1 MEEENI
7 RQVIYSEE
15 FNDFYDSLDS
25 RIQDKFDYGL
35 RLIKTQ
41 YVVNKKFVKHLE
53 NTDFY
58 ELRISIS
65 SDEYRISLM
74 LKFNEEKLAKLR
86 TFDDVLQEKYGEPG
100 SAARKEFDARAKAW
114 YYAELLKDER
124 KKQKMTQKVLAE
136 KIGKKREYVSSL
148 EKGQTDMQLS
158 TFLRIADALGLQF
171 SLVVG

>member
-53 NTDFY
+53 NTNFY

-65 SDEYRISLM
+65 SDEYRTVLFAIDNDSFIQSKRVIL
-74 LKFNEEKLAKLR
+74 LNSFIKKGTKQYKTEIKLAER
-86 TFDDVLQEKYGEPG
+86 
-100 SAARKEFDARAKAW
+100 
-114 YYAELLKDER
+114 LLK
-124 KKQKMTQKVLAE
+124 K
-136 KIGKKREYVSSL
+136 YL
-148 EKGQTDMQLS
+148 ED
-158 TFLRIADALGLQF
+158 
-171 SLVVG
+171 

>member
-53 NTDFY
+53 NTNFY
-58 ELRISIS
+58 ELRISVS
-65 SDEYRISLM
+65 SDEYR
-74 LKFNEEKLAKLR
+74 
-86 TFDDVLQEKYGEPG
+86 TVLFAIDNDSFIQSK
-100 SAARKEFDARAKAW
+100 RVI
-114 YYAELLKDER
+114 LLNSFIKIRREQSNI
-124 KKQKMTQKVLAE
+124 KQK
-136 KIGKKREYVSSL
+136 
-148 EKGQTDMQLS
+148 
-158 TFLRIADALGLQF
+158 
-171 SLVVG
+171 

>member
-65 SDEYRISLM
+65 SDEYR
-74 LKFNEEKLAKLR
+74 
-86 TFDDVLQEKYGEPG
+86 TVLFAIDNDSFIQCKRVILLN
-100 SAARKEFDARAKAW
+100 SFIKKEQSNT
-114 YYAELLKDER
+114 
-124 KKQKMTQKVLAE
+124 KQK
-136 KIGKKREYVSSL
+136 
-148 EKGQTDMQLS
+148 
-158 TFLRIADALGLQF
+158 
-171 SLVVG
+171 

>member
-65 SDEYRISLM
+65 SDEYRTVLFAIDNDSFIQFKRVIL
-74 LKFNEEKLAKLR
+74 LNSFIKKGTKQYKTEIKLAER
-86 TFDDVLQEKYGEPG
+86 
-100 SAARKEFDARAKAW
+100 
-114 YYAELLKDER
+114 LLK
-124 KKQKMTQKVLAE
+124 K
-136 KIGKKREYVSSL
+136 YL
-148 EKGQTDMQLS
+148 ED
-158 TFLRIADALGLQF
+158 
-171 SLVVG
+171 

>member
-65 SDEYRISLM
+65 SGEYRTVLFAIDNDSFIQCKRVIL
-74 LKFNEEKLAKLR
+74 LNSFIKKGTKQYKTEIKLAER
-86 TFDDVLQEKYGEPG
+86 
-100 SAARKEFDARAKAW
+100 
-114 YYAELLKDER
+114 LLK
-124 KKQKMTQKVLAE
+124 K
-136 KIGKKREYVSSL
+136 YL
-148 EKGQTDMQLS
+148 ED
-158 TFLRIADALGLQF
+158 
-171 SLVVG
+171 

>member
-53 NTDFY
+53 NTNFY
-58 ELRISIS
+58 ELRISVS
-65 SDEYRISLM
+65 SDEYRTVLFAIDNDSFIQSKRVIL
-74 LKFNEEKLAKLR
+74 LNSFIKKGTKQYKTEIKLAER
-86 TFDDVLQEKYGEPG
+86 
-100 SAARKEFDARAKAW
+100 
-114 YYAELLKDER
+114 LLK
-124 KKQKMTQKVLAE
+124 K
-136 KIGKKREYVSSL
+136 YL
-148 EKGQTDMQLS
+148 ED
-158 TFLRIADALGLQF
+158 
-171 SLVVG
+171 

>member
-1 MEEENI
+1 MVVSFVGITTFLFFFFFACLHQHVSLILKEQESNKFLPKYLEVTNI
-7 RQVIYSEE
+7 FLIFAAWKKKIYGRLYIYSEE

-65 SDEYRISLM
+65 SDEYR
-74 LKFNEEKLAKLR
+74 
-86 TFDDVLQEKYGEPG
+86 TVLFAIDND
-100 SAARKEFDARAKAW
+100 SF
-114 YYAELLKDER
+114 
-124 KKQKMTQKVLAE
+124 
-136 KIGKKREYVSSL
+136 I
-148 EKGQTDMQLS
+148 
-158 TFLRIADALGLQF
+158 
-171 SLVVG
+171 

>member
-58 ELRISIS
+58 ELRISVS
-65 SDEYRISLM
+65 SDEYRTVLFAIDNDSFIQSKRVIL
-74 LKFNEEKLAKLR
+74 LNSFIKKGTKQYKTEIKLAER
-86 TFDDVLQEKYGEPG
+86 
-100 SAARKEFDARAKAW
+100 
-114 YYAELLKDER
+114 LLK
-124 KKQKMTQKVLAE
+124 K
-136 KIGKKREYVSSL
+136 YL
-148 EKGQTDMQLS
+148 ED
-158 TFLRIADALGLQF
+158 
-171 SLVVG
+171 

>member
-15 FNDFYDSLDS
+15 FNDFYNSLDS
-25 RIQDKFDYGL
+25 KIQEKFDYGL

-65 SDEYRISLM
+65 SDEYRTVLFAIDNDSFIQSKRVIL
-74 LKFNEEKLAKLR
+74 LNSFIKKGTKQYKAEIKF
-86 TFDDVLQEKYGEPG
+86 
-100 SAARKEFDARAKAW
+100 
-114 YYAELLKDER
+114 AERLLK
-124 KKQKMTQKVLAE
+124 K
-136 KIGKKREYVSSL
+136 YL
-148 EKGQTDMQLS
+148 ED
-158 TFLRIADALGLQF
+158 
-171 SLVVG
+171 

>member
-53 NTDFY
+53 NTNFY
-58 ELRISIS
+58 ELRISVS
-65 SDEYRISLM
+65 SDEYR
-74 LKFNEEKLAKLR
+74 
-86 TFDDVLQEKYGEPG
+86 TVLFAIDNDSFIQSKRVILLNSFIKKGTKQYKTEIKM
-100 SAARKEFDARAKAW
+100 
-114 YYAELLKDER
+114 AERLLK
-124 KKQKMTQKVLAE
+124 K
-136 KIGKKREYVSSL
+136 YL
-148 EKGQTDMQLS
+148 ED
-158 TFLRIADALGLQF
+158 
-171 SLVVG
+171 